1 MLKNIFK
8 PTKQK
13 VYLSILTFILLIS
26 LYFLT
31 KVLEAGLVTNFPVFL
46 INPIQIFWVPALI
59 LYLPII
65 GLTFSYL
72 GDSNLDILI
81 GLLFIFIYH
90 YFIFNILFTFFQYL
104 NKFKLFK
111 ITIVLLI
118 ITFIAW
124 ICINVYPLI
133 APQFFQSF
141 QKTADD
147 SQASTQ
153 GVQQVVDGNNQFT
166 IKLFNNISKD
176 SNKNVFLSP
185 WSISNAMAITFEGA
199 SGNTA
204 SEIQNV
210 LNFPTDYNILRSS
223 YAKLINDNNKN
234 GGNFTLKTANA
245 IWINNKSNVLTE
257 YKNTVDKYYLA
268 SSKSLDFA
276 NNSVTSAN
284 EINSWV
290 RKNTNNKIDK
300 LVSPDNVNNSTE
312 IIITNAVYF
321 YADWLDKFD
330 KKDTKNQDFQLI
342 GDQTISIPFMSLT
355 KNFNYAE
362 DENTQVLEM
371 DYKGKKV
378 SMLVL
383 LPKENST
390 QNLESS
396 LTIDQITKWKN
407 NITKEKVLVQMPKF
421 KFETEYQLIKNLQEL
436 GITSPFIAGKAD
448 FSKLSSSKGLY
459 INTINHKA
467 YVDVSEKGT
476 EAAAATSGG
485 VMIMSLPRVVEPI
498 KFIVDHPFI
507 FIISE
512 KETGNILFIGKVI
525 NPLLNN

>member
-300 LVSPDNVNNSTE
+300 LVSPDNVN
-312 IIITNAVYF
+312 
-321 YADWLDKFD
+321 K
-330 KKDTKNQDFQLI
+330 
-342 GDQTISIPFMSLT
+342 
-355 KNFNYAE
+355 
-362 DENTQVLEM
+362 
-371 DYKGKKV
+371 
-378 SMLVL
+378 
-383 LPKENST
+383 
-390 QNLESS
+390 
-396 LTIDQITKWKN
+396 
-407 NITKEKVLVQMPKF
+407 
-421 KFETEYQLIKNLQEL
+421 
-436 GITSPFIAGKAD
+436 
-448 FSKLSSSKGLY
+448 
-459 INTINHKA
+459 
-467 YVDVSEKGT
+467 
-476 EAAAATSGG
+476 
-485 VMIMSLPRVVEPI
+485 
-498 KFIVDHPFI
+498 
-507 FIISE
+507 
-512 KETGNILFIGKVI
+512 
-525 NPLLNN
+525 